1 MKKNLSTWLLVAA
14 LLLMGGV
21 PFASAEQISLKQ
33 SGGGVTPLG
42 GVDDAAKVTK
52 ATTDAGEDVVNDVRK
67 TETRGAAVNILT
79 ATTTTVKSGPGHLNH
94 LIAVGG
100 TMGNVTIYDN
110 TEASGT
116 VLFGPAT
123 PTAGGV
129 IVADIEFA
137 VGLTV
142 VTAAAT
148 AISGSYR

>member
-1 MKKNLSTWLLVAA
+1 MAGPSVSKRLP
-14 LLLMGGV
+14 V
-21 PFASAEQISLKQ
+21 PVFLTTSA
-33 SGGGVTPLG
+33 
-42 GVDDAAKVTK
+42 GVDASDTTNNANKVTL
-52 ATTDAGEDVVNDVRK
+52 ATTLAGEDVAVDVIK
-67 TETRGAAVNILT
+67 TETRGSAVNILT
-79 ATTTTVKSGPGHLNH
+79 ATTTTIKSAAGHINH

-110 TEASGT
+110 TAASGT

-129 IVADIEFA
+129 IVADIEFS

-148 AISGSYR
+148 AISGSVR

>member
-1 MKKNLSTWLLVAA
+1 MKRLLVA
-14 LLLMGGV
+14 V
-21 PFASAEQISLKQ
+21 FAVCAMATSVYAGPEKGTYFS
-33 SGGGVTPLG
+33 SGVTNTTPES
-42 GVDDAAKVTK
+42 DAYGTVVRPIDSFTK
-52 ATTDAGEDVVNDVRK
+52 AGEDVSNDVHK
-67 TETRGAAVNILT
+67 IETRGAAVNILT
-79 ATTTTVKSGPGHLNH
+79 ATTTTIKSGPGHLNH

-110 TEASGT
+110 TAASGT

-129 IVADIEFA
+129 IIADIEFS

-148 AISGSYR
+148 AISGSFR

>member
-1 MKKNLSTWLLVAA
+1 MTYARMGWAFLLTA
-14 LLLMGGV
+14 LLCV
-21 PFASAEQISLKQ
+21 PSFALAGQKIDLRQ
-33 SGGGVTPLG
+33 SDGTITELG
-42 GVDDAAKVTK
+42 GDGSAAKTTL
-52 ATTDAGEDVVNDVRK
+52 ATQIAGEDVTADVLK

-79 ATTTTVKSGPGHLNH
+79 ATTTTVKSGAGHLNH

-110 TEASGT
+110 TAASGT

-148 AISGSYR
+148 AISGSVR

>member
-1 MKKNLSTWLLVAA
+1 MRTYGVLLSVIMLLCPVVATA
-14 LLLMGGV
+14 GTLAPAGG
-21 PFASAEQISLKQ
+21 PTT
-33 SGGGVTPLG
+33 GVL
-42 GVDDAAKVTK
+42 DADSNVGTTL
-52 ATTDAGEDVVNDVRK
+52 ATTLAGEDVANDVQK
-67 TETRGAAVNILT
+67 IETRGAAVNILT
-79 ATTTTVKSGPGHLNH
+79 ATTTTIKSGPGHLNH

-110 TEASGT
+110 TAASGT

-129 IVADIEFA
+129 IVADIEFS

-148 AISGSYR
+148 AISGSVR

>member
-1 MKKNLSTWLLVAA
+1 MKHVLLC
-14 LLLMGGV
+14 LLIVLV
-21 PFASAEQISLKQ
+21 PVSLRAGTEEGDFLH
-33 SGGGVTPLG
+33 SGVTNTTP
-42 GVDDAAKVTK
+42 DPAAY
-52 ATTDAGEDVVNDVRK
+52 GQVVRAFLNELLACENVIANICMV
-67 TETRGAAVNILT
+67 ETHGAAVNILT
-79 ATTTTVKSGPGHLNH
+79 ATTTTIKSGPGHVNH

-110 TEASGT
+110 TAASGV

-129 IVADIEFA
+129 IVADIEFS

-148 AISGSYR
+148 AISGSVR